1 MADYDDAKGIQLYI
15 QNRMYLYEAGGVN
28 LMRYYLIFGYDIF
41 QKKARTDPVH
51 GPDVG
56 PNPSMTPMTLIG
68 SKAR

>member
-51 GPDVG
+51 GPGVG